1 MAKRKLKERAPM
13 LPSVRDIS
21 QTLGFTERSVRAWL
35 TGERSIPVLKLN
47 AILNAFPYL
56 DARYVVSE
64 LSLRF
69 KEKAPPTARGYN
81 AEADSGIGAAIRSR
95 RTLREGRRLR
105 PPKVKP

>member
-1 MAKRKLKERAPM
+1 MPRRKLKERAPM
-13 LPSVRDIS
+13 LPSVKDIA

-35 TGERSIPVLKLN
+35 TGQRSIPILKLN

-69 KEKAPPTARGYN
+69 KEKAPPTARGYHV
-81 AEADSGIGAAIRSR
+81 EADSGIGSAIRSR
-95 RTLREGRRLR
+95 RTLRKGRRLR
-105 PPKVKP
+105 PKKA